1 MFIMKLKIV
10 TPDGIIFQGEKVKST
25 TIPTQA
31 GTITILPDHEPLI
44 SILEPGEL
52 IVEKDGE
59 VLSFAIAR
67 GILEVKKDSEVNI
80 LADNVVSA
88 ENINLEDAEEARR
101 RAEEFLKRKDSMD
114 DLEFAKIQALLEQEL
129 AKISVGR
136 KYKRI

>member
-1 MFIMKLKIV
+1 MKLKIV